1 MKGHIY
7 KRAKDSWTIVY
18 DLPVDMITG
27 QRRQKSQTIRGT
39 KREAERSLREILLSL
54 EQGSYVK
61 PNKIT
66 LGEWLRQWLKDYV
79 SLNTTD
85 RTQESYTSI
94 IERHLIPSLGKIF
107 ITDLQPQQIQSYYA
121 DKLNKGR
128 ADGKGGL
135 SARSVVYH
143 HRILSK
149 ALDYAVKMSIAI
161 RNVAKIVQPPRVQ
174 RVTMRTLSADEVVR
188 FLDTA
193 RATDYYV
200 YFATLLY
207 TGLRRGEL
215 LALRWRNL
223 NLDNDM
229 LTVVETAYKLG
240 NGDYVIKEPKTAH
253 SRRTVTLPS
262 SLVELFKAYRADQEL
277 LRIQLGITLSVDD
290 FVFIRHGGS
299 PINPS
304 AVTLAFRRIIK
315 RAGLRSL
322 RIHDLRHTHA
332 SLMLTAGVHPKV
344 VSERLGHANIGIT
357 LDIYS
362 HVLPGLQEAAAD
374 KFDKIFEVANE
385 ENLNRNVSKMLAN
398 DGEVECRPYRSRTC
412 DTLIKSQVLLS
423 RLNNYQ
429 ERYLLQESL
438 NPYLIAQAN
447 EKCSAAIY
455 ISLSLAVKGLCLS
468 RLYMQQNCGLLDND
482 YLLSYK
488 RKLHSRSSK
497 PFSLIL
503 PTSLIATIIVFLLT
517 ADSLAIS
524 RFVQMMIFYPQ
535 SKPYG

>member
-7 KRAKDSWTIVY
+7 KRSKDSWTVVY
-18 DLPVDMITG
+18 DLPLDIMT
-27 QRRQKSQTIRGT
+27 QKRRQKSQTIRGT
-39 KREAERSLREILLSL
+39 KRDAERALREIMVSL

-66 LGEWLRQWLKDYV
+66 LGEWLGQWLRDYV

-85 RTQESYTSI
+85 RTQESYSSI
-94 IERHLIPSLGKIF
+94 VGRHIIPSLGNIF
-107 ITDLQPQQIQSYYA
+107 ITDLHPQQIQSYYA
-121 DKLNKGR
+121 DKLSKGR
-128 ADGKGGL
+128 VDGKGGL

-149 ALDYAVKMSIAI
+149 ALDYAVKMGIVV

-174 RVTMRTLSADEVVR
+174 RIIMRTLSADEVVR

-193 RATDYYV
+193 RETDYYV

-223 NLDNDM
+223 DLDNAT

-277 LRIQLGITLSVDD
+277 LRIQLGITLNVDD
-290 FVFIRHGGS
+290 FVFIRSDGS

-315 RAGLRSL
+315 RAGLRSI
-322 RIHDLRHTHA
+322 RIQDLRHTHA
-332 SLMLTAGVHPKV
+332 SLMLTAGVHHKV
-344 VSERLGHANIGIT
+344 VSERLGHANICIT

-374 KFDKIFEVANE
+374 KFDRIFEPEKE
-385 ENLNRNVSKMLAN
+385 EYLNPNVSKMLAK
-398 DGEVECRPYRSRTC
+398 DGRIECRPYRSRTC
-412 DTLIKSQVLLS
+412 DTLIKSQVLYQLS
-423 RLNNYQ
+423 
-429 ERYLLQESL
+429 
-438 NPYLIAQAN
+438 
-447 EKCSAAIY
+447 
-455 ISLSLAVKGLCLS
+455 
-468 RLYMQQNCGLLDND
+468 
-482 YLLSYK
+482 
-488 RKLHSRSSK
+488 
-497 PFSLIL
+497 
-503 PTSLIATIIVFLLT
+503 
-517 ADSLAIS
+517 
-524 RFVQMMIFYPQ
+524 
-535 SKPYG
+535 